1 MSQMLEASMNT
12 IVVSGQYYMGHMLTI
27 DSRAEQEYVH
37 NTPGVKSDG
46 WIALS
51 DDSSEGKWRW
61 IDGPEAGMSPA
72 WIAWSGPETN
82 GGFSPEPNGGTSEN
96 CGVSTAGLLWFDI
109 SCGQTR
115 WLVIEYEQQSSIA
128 GTICMHSL
136 NMFFRVFIT
145 KKSSRQSNNA
155 RFI

>member
-37 NTPGVKSDG
+37 NTLGVKSDV

-51 DDSSEGKWRW
+51 DDSSEGMWRW
-61 IDGPEAGMSPA
+61 IDGPEAGMSPV
-72 WIAWSGPETN
+72 WIAWSGPE
-82 GGFSPEPNGGTSEN
+82 PNGGASEN
-96 CGVSTAGLLWFDI
+96 CGVSTPGLLWVDI

-115 WLVIEYEQQSSIA
+115 WLVIEYEQQSSVA
-128 GTICMHSL
+128 GNNL
-136 NMFFRVFIT
+136 DAFFEYVLSCFYNQ
-145 KKSSRQSNNA
+145 K
-155 RFI
+155 